1 MLSTRSVLL
10 LCFVIFPSLPFRLV
24 FASSLLS
31 PLSSPFQLH
40 HNNIHVDTI
49 ESKLW
54 SRNTSPDCADIQVYK
69 ELMPDPKPARTC
81 VGVAQLPAGG
91 TDVEIEFV
99 AYDG

>member
-1 MLSTRSVLL
+1 MFYLPL
-10 LCFVIFPSLPFRLV
+10 IFPSLIFLPFPSLSPHPFHLTFSTFSIV
-24 FASSLLS
+24 SNDANMDIIKDILLS
-31 PLSSPFQLH
+31 CQASLSF
-40 HNNIHVDTI
+40 
-49 ESKLW
+49 
-54 SRNTSPDCADIQVYK
+54 AYIQVYK

>member
-1 MLSTRSVLL
+1 MPSTRYVRQWRYSSFQPAYMVGLVRRVARLL
-10 LCFVIFPSLPFRLV
+10 LPTQSTEPR
-24 FASSLLS
+24 
-31 PLSSPFQLH
+31 
-40 HNNIHVDTI
+40 
-49 ESKLW
+49 
-54 SRNTSPDCADIQVYK
+54 ADGQVYK

>member
-1 MLSTRSVLL
+1 MLSTRYVFPSCPLSLLLCPLKQELSIPSLVPVVLL
-10 LCFVIFPSLPFRLV
+10 L
-24 FASSLLS
+24 
-31 PLSSPFQLH
+31 
-40 HNNIHVDTI
+40 HN
-49 ESKLW
+49 
-54 SRNTSPDCADIQVYK
+54 ADLQVYK

>member
-1 MLSTRSVLL
+1 MI
-10 LCFVIFPSLPFRLV
+10 VIGSNLISCQASPS
-24 FASSLLS
+24 FA
-31 PLSSPFQLH
+31 
-40 HNNIHVDTI
+40 DM
-49 ESKLW
+49 
-54 SRNTSPDCADIQVYK
+54 QVYK